1 MIWSILIAVVIIL
14 IGSSV
19 IGNSKDNRDLAGVA
33 GGKLEEKFN
42 VIVNHITTYAFDDN
56 YIVKPQGKRHLF
68 LLHSQGNNHMIELL
82 YNQGVLSII
91 WKYKYLQKELT
102 YKKHLNNVRNLSLI
116 EQNKIGQSIVGLM
129 NSKIQE
135 FQASVWDEN

>member
-1 MIWSILIAVVIIL
+1 MIIIL
-14 IGSSV
+14 VVLIVGFFV
-19 IGNSKDNRDLAGVA
+19 IMALINNSKDNDDLKNKA
-33 GGKLEEKFN
+33 LEEKFK
-42 VIVNHITTYAFDDN
+42 VIVNHLTNYAFDDN
-56 YIVKPQGKRHLF
+56 YIVKPEGKRHLF
-68 LLHSQGNNHMIELL
+68 LLHSQGNNHKIELL

-129 NSKIQE
+129 NLRIQE
-135 FQASVWDEN
+135 FQASVWGEN